1 MPLLFLA
8 LPALVATQAPAAPQ
22 ALEQVQDLVGAIPV
36 ALINEKR
43 SAMRGLV
50 AKATAK
56 WQQAK
61 PELRNTIPE
70 PEMTSID
77 RQLKAMLRMKPQEQA
92 MGALGIATTLSRFQP
107 RSHKQDLLQVGRLI
121 MAAWTGVDA
130 GQWAPFPNVAAGF
143 KPLIDQDNGQ
153 HTLIVLKV
161 QDALKRLDE
170 SHQKHQAVGTKK
182 ALKELLNLVDL
193 LGKP

>member
-1 MPLLFLA
+1 
-8 LPALVATQAPAAPQ
+8 
-22 ALEQVQDLVGAIPV
+22 
-36 ALINEKR
+36 
-43 SAMRGLV
+43 MRGLV
-50 AKATAK
+50 AKATAR
-56 WQQAK
+56 WEQAK
-61 PELRNTIPE
+61 PELRKTIPE
-70 PEMTSID
+70 PEMTFID

-161 QDALKRLDE
+161 QDALKRLDV

-182 ALKELLNLVDL
+182 ALKELLNLVDV
-193 LGKP
+193 LGRS